1 MLTGGVSPLPDGD
14 GGEVMAGVAREAWG
28 GRGNSSSVPVAD
40 ILDYYEASISESQ
53 VRELGG
59 GL

>member
-1 MLTGGVSPLPDGD
+1 
-14 GGEVMAGVAREAWG
+14 MARVAREAWG
-28 GRGNSSSVPVAD
+28 GRGNSSSVPVTD

-53 VRELGG
+53 VRGLGD